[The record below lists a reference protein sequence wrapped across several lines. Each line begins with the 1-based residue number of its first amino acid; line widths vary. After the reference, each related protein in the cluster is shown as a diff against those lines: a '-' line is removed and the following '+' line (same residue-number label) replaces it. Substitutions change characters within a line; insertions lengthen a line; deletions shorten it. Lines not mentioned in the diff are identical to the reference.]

1 MTELLFNE
9 FCSTYPF
16 HMFAYLPLHAYLRC
30 SGKRAILISV
40 VAETVYLAIF
50 AILVYLGFPAVY
62 VQYLA
67 IPFLEPSSTI
77 WFRRIS
83 ASSHSSTPLFWT
95 T

>member
-67 IPFLEPSSTI
+67 IPIFGAFLY
-77 WFRRIS
+77 
-83 ASSHSSTPLFWT
+83 
-95 T
+95 